1 MLLWSLV
8 SSAYRNIFSAYLSQ
22 GSCCCKSSYLKVSL
36 LIMGQCKRGKDS
48 DPKGSR
54 EQSPGKRCPGTR
66 TGASSSTGP
75 RERSR
80 SRSRNASPS
89 YEDCEKTLE
98 IRRPWADTE
107 EHKWV
112 TLALDI
118 LPHWE
123 KMMDPHDKDGHFV
136 PAKTRKEWS
145 HQGATRLH
153 GDAGNK
159 VYEVVVMTGVAL
171 HSKLMAVNADID
183 YGPQG
188 IRKLKDLTYTNQL
201 NREHMGDILEAIMGL
216 EWCQKYYRAG
226 YEGFEYFSEIINQCV
241 NEVHDLWTN
250 SEKLMNNDL
259 NTEDDLA
266 EMLRAVLEQNHFY
279 WSSLQ
284 FLKAHEAK
292 LSQKA
297 SSSQNGKA
305 SSSQSQPQ
313 SATPENRSNAL
324 EDFQTNELLRITGQE
339 DAR

>member
-1 MLLWSLV
+1 MEDCMLSKAFELQRAARNVVCIVNHASLQEVQTMQGNKAFKNVNAVTMLFQCCWNVIQMLLWSLV

-159 VYEVVVMTGVAL
+159 VY
-171 HSKLMAVNADID
+171 
-183 YGPQG
+183 
-188 IRKLKDLTYTNQL
+188 
-201 NREHMGDILEAIMGL
+201 
-216 EWCQKYYRAG
+216 
-226 YEGFEYFSEIINQCV
+226 
-241 NEVHDLWTN
+241 
-250 SEKLMNNDL
+250 
-259 NTEDDLA
+259 
-266 EMLRAVLEQNHFY
+266 
-279 WSSLQ
+279 
-284 FLKAHEAK
+284 
-292 LSQKA
+292 
-297 SSSQNGKA
+297 
-305 SSSQSQPQ
+305 
-313 SATPENRSNAL
+313 
-324 EDFQTNELLRITGQE
+324 
-339 DAR
+339 